1 MKGPW
6 ALRSYVLLVCVAATA
21 TAMADD
27 ALSRQPPRRT
37 ENVIVVTWDGFR
49 WQELFTGADAALLD
63 EKAGGVK
70 DLRGLR
76 RRYWRASHEERRE
89 VLLPFVWG
97 TIAKRGQIFGDPSR
111 KAAARCTNGMKFSYP
126 GYHELFC
133 GFAEPRIDSNG
144 KHDNPNLSVLEFLN
158 AQLPYRGRVAAVC
171 TWDVFASIFR
181 SGTNGLKVHT
191 GWSPIADEPL
201 TDRQRFANDLM
212 TRLPRYW
219 PDNTFDVITIEAA
232 REHLLR
238 HKPRVLY
245 IGLGETDEWGHA
257 RRYDLYLDAAHYG
270 DRFLAELWETLQRM
284 PEYRDRT
291 TLLLTTDHGRGTTRA
306 DWTDHGK
313 NVPDAEYMWM
323 AAMGPDTPP
332 LGVRENVETTQG
344 QVAATIA
351 GLLGENFCAASV
363 RAAPP
368 LPGVCGPVAEVVAPA
383 AKAKEPVKE
392 PARQA
397 GKEPAKQA
405 GKEPTKESPPKER
418 AFVKRTYT
426 YKTVGPTTIE
436 ADVYRADDW
445 QVRPVVVWLHGGALI
460 VGSRA
465 GPPQRL
471 LDLCRSE
478 GFALVSLDYRLAPEV
493 KLPAVVEDV
502 EDAFTWLRGQ
512 ADKLHLDTTRLVVAG
527 GSAGGYLT
535 LLTGYRVRPRPTAL
549 VAYWGYGD
557 VDGDWYTKPSEHY
570 RRQPLVS
577 KEEAERAVGGKVLT
591 GTIGGEQQKARSRY
605 YLYLRQNGL
614 WTKEVTGFDPARD
627 KQQLDR
633 YCGVRNVT
641 SEYPPT
647 MLVHGTEDTDVPYEQ
662 SAAMAKEL
670 ERHKVPH
677 ELVTVKGA
685 GHGLSGGDPKLV
697 EDAQQKALAFI
708 RRHLK
713 GEAK

>member
-1 MKGPW
+1 MAAVGQASADGPQP
-6 ALRSYVLLVCVAATA
+6 
-21 TAMADD
+21 
-27 ALSRQPPRRT
+27 RQAPRRT
-37 ENVIVVTWDGFR
+37 ENVIVITWDGFR

-70 DLRGLR
+70 DLPGLR
-76 RRYWRASHEERRE
+76 RRYWRESHEARRE

-111 KAAARCTNGMKFSYP
+111 KAPARCTNGLKFSYP

-133 GFAEPRIDSNG
+133 GFPDPRIDSNA
-144 KHDNPNLSVLEFLN
+144 KRENPNLSVLEFLN
-158 AQLPYRGRVAAVC
+158 AQRPYRGRVAAIC
-171 TWDVFASIFR
+171 TWDVFESIFR
-181 SGTNGLKVHT
+181 SGTSGLKVHT

-201 TDRQRFANDLM
+201 TDRQRYTNELM

-219 PDNTFDVITIEAA
+219 PDNTFDVITLEAA
-232 REHLLR
+232 REHLVR

-284 PEYRDRT
+284 PEYKDRT
-291 TLLLTTDHGRGTTRA
+291 TLLLTTDHGRGTTRI

-313 NVPDAEYMWM
+313 NVLDAEYMWM
-323 AAMGPDTPP
+323 AALGPDTPP

-351 GLLGENFCAASV
+351 GLLGEDFCAASV

-368 LPGVCGPVAEVVAPA
+368 LPGVCGAGAHVIAQAAPA
-383 AKAKEPVKE
+383 
-392 PARQA
+392 
-397 GKEPAKQA
+397 KEPAK
-405 GKEPTKESPPKER
+405 EPS
-418 AFVKRTYT
+418 FVKRTYT
-426 YKTVGPTTIE
+426 YKTVGPTKIE
-436 ADVYRADDW
+436 ADVYRPDDTN
-445 QVRPVVVWLHGGALI
+445 VRPVVAWLHGGALI
-460 VGSRA
+460 VGSKD

-471 LDLCRSE
+471 VELCRSE

-493 KLPAVVEDV
+493 KLPAVSRRRGGRLHL
-502 EDAFTWLRGQ
+502 AARPGRQAAPRYQPAGRGGRLRGRLPHL
-512 ADKLHLDTTRLVVAG
+512 ADGLSRQTAAHRPGGLLGLRRRGRRLVHQAVGALSPPAAGEQG
-527 GSAGGYLT
+527 GSRAGRGRHRADGHHGRRAAEGPLAV
-535 LLTGYRVRPRPTAL
+535 LPVPAAERPVDQRSDRLRPGA
-549 VAYWGYGD
+549 
-557 VDGDWYTKPSEHY
+557 
-570 RRQPLVS
+570 RQP
-577 KEEAERAVGGKVLT
+577 
-591 GTIGGEQQKARSRY
+591 
-605 YLYLRQNGL
+605 
-614 WTKEVTGFDPARD
+614 
-627 KQQLDR
+627 QLDR

-641 SEYPPT
+641 AEYPPT

-685 GHGLSGGDPKLV
+685 GHGLSGGDPKLA
-697 EDAQQKALAFI
+697 EEAQQKALAFI

-713 GEAK
+713 AEGK